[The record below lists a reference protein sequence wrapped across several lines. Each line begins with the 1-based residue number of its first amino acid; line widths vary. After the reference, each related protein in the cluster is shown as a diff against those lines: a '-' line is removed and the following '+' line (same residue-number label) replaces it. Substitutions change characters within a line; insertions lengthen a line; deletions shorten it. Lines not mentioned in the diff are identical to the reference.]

1 MQNYFVRKS
10 KIIAISG
17 VLLLLILLA
26 GWAYSLLFTS
36 VDDHCEKAAF
46 EALMLRPG
54 PIYTSESRPQH
65 LTIYWKSTS
74 TGFDYDKYLKPSEG
88 RDLILSINAMA
99 APAWDKSHAAELN
112 SVTKGR
118 YDARIKALGQKL
130 KNRKAQTYV
139 LFNPM
144 PELPLNSFPWQMKAP
159 QTYIAAFQH
168 FSKTLKKEAP
178 NAQIIYAA
186 AGYPGSMEYY
196 PGPEFTNGC
205 AIVLNLS
212 AEKDLPAY
220 PTPKNLKDELKRKLH
235 RLRFAQQPCL
245 VLAQN
250 LNLEADELSALRTEV
265 QAAFESLEASK
276 LATNI
281 ATPREALP
289 QHFNLGLYDPQAML
303 LSHPAVNTEHLFMN
317 IKAMG
322 NGPFLKD
329 FAAAVARENQIIVTA
344 EPWGDSLGNANRNV
358 FRDMLAGA
366 YDRDIRKLFS
376 VLSTA
381 EQPVFLRF
389 AHEMEIPI
397 ERYGWQS
404 QDPLEYIKAYRYFWN
419 FEGGPPPNVYSVWGP
434 AGDRG
439 SLEWYPGDDM
449 VHFISIAIY
458 GLPDKNIDDHEQQEN
473 FEDIFK
479 RKVWRM
485 RFARAPIFITE
496 FGVKGPDSF
505 QRKWLENAAKTL
517 NEHPETAGACY
528 FNLYDNP
535 EVWGEIDTP
544 DWSISEESFE
554 AFVQTLSLD

>member
-1 MQNYFVRKS
+1 MS
-10 KIIAISG
+10 KARIIVISG
-17 VLLLLILLA
+17 VLILLVLLA
-26 GWAYSLLFTS
+26 AWAYTLLFTS
-36 VDDHCEKAAF
+36 VDDHCENAPLQ
-46 EALMLRPG
+46 ALMLRPG
-54 PIYTSESRPQH
+54 PNYTADNRPEH
-65 LTIYWKSTS
+65 LNVYWNSTA
-74 TGFDYDKYLKPSEG
+74 TGTDYEAHLNQFEG
-88 RDLILSINAMA
+88 KDLILSIHVMA
-99 APAWDKSHAAELN
+99 APAWDKTHAAELN
-112 SVTKGR
+112 CLTNGH
-118 YDARIKALGQKL
+118 YDDKIKALGQKL
-130 KNRKAQTYV
+130 KDRKAQTYV

-144 PELPLNSFPWQMKAP
+144 PELPQNRFPWQMKAP

-168 FSKTLKKEAP
+168 FSKTLKTEAP
-178 NAQIIYAA
+178 NLQLMYAT

-196 PGPEFTNGC
+196 PGHAFADGC

-212 AEKDLPAY
+212 VEKDLPAY
-220 PTPKNLKDELKRKLH
+220 PAPKNLKEELKRKLH

-245 VLAQN
+245 VLAE
-250 LNLEADELSALRTEV
+250 NLEIGADSLSALRTAV
-265 QAAFESLEASK
+265 QAEFASLEASI
-276 LATNI
+276 LATSF
-281 ATPREALP
+281 ATPRKALDP
-289 QHFNLGLYDPQAML
+289 NFKLGLYDPQAML
-303 LSHPAVNTEHLFMN
+303 LRHPAVNTEHLFMN

-381 EQPVFLRF
+381 KQPVFLRF

-419 FEGGPPPNVYSVWGP
+419 FEGGPPAHVYSVWGP

-439 SLEWYPGDDM
+439 SMEWYPGDDM

-458 GLPDKNIDDHEQQEN
+458 GLPDKNIDDHQQQEN

-485 RFARAPIFITE
+485 RFAQAPIFITE

-517 NEHPETAGACY
+517 NEHPQTAGACY

-535 EVWGEIDTP
+535 EVWGDIDTP
-544 DWSISEESFE
+544 DWSISRESFE
-554 AFVQTLSLD
+554 TFVQTLRLD